1 MWIAASMLGLL
12 QWRQQN
18 DLAGMLNKFSFVDQN
33 EIVKF
38 LKETFDSLFAILVS
52 PSCQGNTKL
61 SLQVYAPSLGHF
73 ALDTTLTLSPSFGYT
88 SSPANSTDTTPL

>member
-1 MWIAASMLGLL
+1 LLGIELTRALFLWVAASMLGLL

-61 SLQVYAPSLGHF
+61 SLQVYAPSL
-73 ALDTTLTLSPSFGYT
+73 S
-88 SSPANSTDTTPL
+88 

>member
-1 MWIAASMLGLL
+1 MMKATSMAYAWHVRVCASASMLGLL
-12 QWRQQN
+12 QWRQQS
-18 DLAGMLNKFSFVDQN
+18 DLPGMLNKFSFVDQN

-61 SLQVYAPSLGHF
+61 SLQVYAHPLWPERTDSELSLT
-73 ALDTTLTLSPSFGYT
+73 AT
-88 SSPANSTDTTPL
+88 